1 MEAVGSGMSETVN
14 GDADADSVGAWLRQ
28 LSAKQKLSR
37 AGNMVLSNIL
47 ARTDTASYI
56 TASELADEAR
66 TSVSSVTRL
75 AQRLGYKGW
84 PDLQRELRVRYMANL
99 SAVDVDLA
107 HKSTDSPFKASLRW
121 DADSITAAL
130 RDVDERQI
138 ERVVRMLAAAA
149 NIYVTAQ
156 GSFAAVGH
164 ALNHNIQIAGYP
176 AQGLLDV
183 PATMAN
189 TVVQMGPK
197 DVLIVCSYWRI
208 YDVAVT
214 AAIEAHARG
223 TKVIVMTDSLPPALE
238 ACADEVILVPAEGT
252 SFFPSLATA
261 MSVQQGIVASLA
273 RLDPERTR
281 QSLTEMEKSWRAFKM
296 LHRSIP
302 RTTPQF

>member
-1 MEAVGSGMSETVN
+1 MSDTVHE
-14 GDADADSVGAWLRQ
+14 DASADSVGAWLRQ

-37 AGNMVLSNIL
+37 AANMVLGNIL
-47 ARTDTASYI
+47 ARTDTASYM
-56 TASELADEAR
+56 TASELAHEAR

-107 HKSTDSPFKASLRW
+107 HKSSDSPFQASLRW
-121 DADSITAAL
+121 DADSVTAAL

-138 ERVVRMLAAAA
+138 ERVVRMLAEAAS
-149 NIYVTAQ
+149 IYVTAQ

-176 AQGLLDV
+176 ARGLLDV
-183 PATMAN
+183 PAAMAN

-214 AAIEAHARG
+214 AAVEAHARG
-223 TKVIVMTDSLPPALE
+223 AKIIVMTDSLPPALE

-281 QSLTEMEKSWRAFKM
+281 ESLIEMENSWRAFKM

-302 RTTPQF
+302 RVTPQF

>member
-1 MEAVGSGMSETVN
+1 MTDTIH
-14 GDADADSVGAWLRQ
+14 GDTDPDSVGTWLRR
-28 LSAKQKLSR
+28 LSSKQKLSR
-37 AGNMVLSNIL
+37 AGNLVLGNIL
-47 ARTDTASYI
+47 ARTDTASYM
-56 TASELADEAR
+56 TASELAEEAR

-99 SAVDVDLA
+99 SVVEVDRA
-107 HKSTDSPFKASLRW
+107 HKSSDSPFQASLRW
-121 DADSITAAL
+121 DADSVSAAL
-130 RDVDERQI
+130 RNVDEHQI
-138 ERVVRMLAAAA
+138 ERVVRMLAAAES
-149 NIYVTAQ
+149 IYVTAQ

-176 AQGLLDV
+176 ARGLLDV

-189 TVVQMGPK
+189 TVVQMGSE

-214 AAIEAHARG
+214 AAVEAHARG
-223 TKVIVMTDSLPPALE
+223 TKIVVMTDSLPPALE
-238 ACADEVILVPAEGT
+238 ECADEVILVPAEGT

-281 QSLTEMEKSWRAFKM
+281 QSLIEMEASWRAFKM

-302 RTTPQF
+302 SIPPQF